1 MCGIPLDRSL
11 SCWCISEQF
20 IGIIEFLPMNCVSA
34 LDFSAYNYGLI
45 AGIVVENEGNFWSQ
59 GGWEQQCNQY
69 AGRTLKGEA

>member
-1 MCGIPLDRSL
+1 
-11 SCWCISEQF
+11 
-20 IGIIEFLPMNCVSA
+20 MNCVSA